1 MESKL
6 ETRSSDYLHEVDL
19 IIENAHIA
27 TVNNSNQIV
36 KNGSI
41 VIDQTKILH
50 IGLDAS
56 NYKAK
61 RTIDVGGALVH
72 PGFIDNHVHLNY
84 HSLRWLTRDGANW
97 NESIPIHAKYMA
109 NINPEAEKMSSTLAM
124 LEMVKNGTTSFLEAG
139 GITDTDVVSE
149 VAMGI
154 GMRAFLGDSFIR
166 DINSGGSTTVDHD
179 KDRAYKSL
187 GNELIRNK
195 NKNELVQGVVTLSG
209 MGTASDELLKFAK
222 DLADKNN
229 VVLNMHQS
237 YQDTDYMDDNK
248 RLGLPPMVH
257 FGNIGLLD
265 ENCTFSHVN
274 RIDEKE
280 VGPILDSN
288 LSIVWCPMAS
298 MLYGVGG
305 TIKGRH
311 LELFKN
317 GLNVSFGCDSAN
329 WTSAFD
335 IGEQAFIA
343 LLTAREKT
351 GDPSA
356 LTAEEILRI
365 STINGSKALC
375 KETEFGSLEVGK
387 RADLIVRKTSLP
399 ESLPGFDPVREVMIS
414 SRSKSIDMVII
425 NGDIV
430 VEKGNS
436 TKIDEEEFASK
447 FKGFHQKLVER
458 LENA

>member
-1 MESKL
+1 
-6 ETRSSDYLHEVDL
+6 
-19 IIENAHIA
+19 
-27 TVNNSNQIV
+27 
-36 KNGSI
+36 
-41 VIDQTKILH
+41 
-50 IGLDAS
+50 
-56 NYKAK
+56 
-61 RTIDVGGALVH
+61 
-72 PGFIDNHVHLNY
+72 
-84 HSLRWLTRDGANW
+84 
-97 NESIPIHAKYMA
+97 
-109 NINPEAEKMSSTLAM
+109 MSSTLAM

-139 GITDTDVVSE
+139 GIIDTDTVAE
-149 VAMGI
+149 VAMDI
-154 GMRAFLGDSFIR
+154 GMRAFLGDPFIK
-166 DINSGGSTTVDHD
+166 DINPGGATTVDHD
-179 KDRAYKSL
+179 KDRAYKLL

-209 MGTASDELLKFAK
+209 MGTASDNLLKFAK

-229 VVLNMHQS
+229 VILNMHQS
-237 YQDTDYMDDNK
+237 YQDTDYMDDNN
-248 RLGLPPMVH
+248 RLGLSPMVH
-257 FGNIGLLD
+257 FENIGLLD
-265 ENCTFSHVN
+265 KNCTFSHVN

-280 VGPILDSN
+280 IGPILDSN

-305 TIKGRH
+305 TINGKH

-317 GLNVSFGCDSAN
+317 GLNISFGCDSAN

-375 KETEFGSLEVGK
+375 KENEFGSLEVGK
-387 RADLIVRKTSLP
+387 RADLIVRKTLLP

-436 TKIDEEEFASK
+436 TKIDEDEFASK
-447 FKGFHQKLVER
+447 FKVFHEKLVER